1 MHCVG
6 MLVFSPISVTPLIG
20 MAGHDISQIEIE
32 NHEMAYST
40 ETIERLSAA
49 ARQLIQS
56 NGDSAANALL
66 AEDSLPDFA
75 RR

>member
-1 MHCVG
+1 
-6 MLVFSPISVTPLIG
+6 